1 MKHFESIQRMRVG
14 VRAQWHA
21 PTSVALIILALLGI
35 PSRGHG
41 QTPVRVSIAQSQ
53 DILAFAPAYIAR
65 ARFFKEMGVEAQF
78 EILSGGGPV
87 AASVSGGSTHFGL
100 TSSSG
105 VVNVAAKGED
115 FIAIEGLNY
124 QTIEVVFNKKWAER
138 KGVTKS
144 SPIKARIE
152 AMRGATIASTSPGA
166 LTDTVAQYLLRWVGM
181 EPGKDA
187 QIVPIGAMAPRL
199 AALQSDR
206 VEVLLSSPP
215 AGQIA
220 EKEGYGI
227 VLIPAEDLPGFNR
240 QLNEVLMARKSWLQ
254 RNRAVAVR
262 VATALALA
270 NNFFMDNFQE
280 SVGMHEPFFK
290 KTGREILEQG
300 LRPVHAQT
308 LRNGAMKADDWS
320 KTVELLNAIG
330 DLKGKVDIKEGGF
343 WTNQYIDLNRLKK

>member
-1 MKHFESIQRMRVG
+1 MKNSAIERIRVRPRTEQG
-14 VRAQWHA
+14 AVKRVIAIMVALFGISWSAHAQ
-21 PTSVALIILALLGI
+21 SVA
-35 PSRGHG
+35 
-41 QTPVRVSIAQSQ
+41 RVSIAQSQ
-53 DILAFAPAYIAR
+53 DILSFAPAYIAR
-65 ARFFKEMGVEAQF
+65 AKFFKEMGVDAQF

-87 AASVSGGSTHFGL
+87 AASVSGGSTNFGL

-105 VVNVAAKGED
+105 VVNIGAKGED

-124 QTIEVVFNKKWAER
+124 QTIEVVFNKKWADR
-138 KGVTKS
+138 KGVSKN

-152 AMRGATIASTSPGA
+152 AMRGSTIASTSPGA

-220 EKEGYGI
+220 EKEGYGV

-240 QLNEVLMARKSWLQ
+240 QLNEVLMARKSWLE

-262 VATALALA
+262 VATAFALA
-270 NNFFMDNFQE
+270 NNFFLDHFQD
-280 SVGMHEPFFK
+280 SVSLHEPFFK
-290 KTGREILEQG
+290 KTGRDILEQG
-300 LRPVHAQT
+300 LRPVRAQT
-308 LRNGAMKADDWS
+308 LRNGIMQPADWA
-320 KTVELLNAIG
+320 KTVELLAAIG
-330 DLKGKVDIKEGGF
+330 ELKGKADTKEGVF
-343 WTNQYIDLNRLKK
+343 WTNRYIDLSRLKK

>member
-1 MKHFESIQRMRVG
+1 MNHFDSIQRTRG
-14 VRAQWHA
+14 LTAQWHA
-21 PTSVALIILALLGI
+21 TLIAAVIILAPIGI
-35 PSRGHG
+35 PSRGQG
-41 QTPVRVSIAQSQ
+41 QEPVRVSIAQSQ

-115 FIAIEGLNY
+115 FIAIAGLNY

-144 SPIKARIE
+144 SPIKARVE

-181 EPGKDA
+181 EPGRDA

-254 RNRAVAVR
+254 RNRAAAVR

-270 NNFFMDNFQE
+270 NNYFLDNFKE
-280 SVGMHEPFFK
+280 SVSMHEPFFK
-290 KTGREILEQG
+290 KTGRAILEQG
-300 LRPVHAQT
+300 LRPVQAQT
-308 LRNGAMKADDWS
+308 LRNGTMKADDWT

-330 DLKGKVDIKEGGF
+330 DLKGKVDTKEGGF
-343 WTNQYIDLNRLKK
+343 WTNEYIDLNRVKK